1 MHDDGIRET
10 TERVRKLRAEN
21 DPDQLAA
28 ALRKLAELRRHEGDE
43 AKALENYEEAVSL
56 YRKSG
61 NSLRLAHTVRHL
73 GDIHRR
79 AGRFDLALACYEEAL
94 GICRRS
100 KNVSTLDLA
109 NTVRALAVLRSD
121 TGRSAAAEKLWKEA
135 RTLYEESGVRAG
147 VDECDERLAALHQ
160 KTP

>member
-1 MHDDGIRET
+1 MQNDGIRET
-10 TERVRKLRAEN
+10 TETVRILRSKN
-21 DPDQLAA
+21 DPEQLAA

-56 YRKSG
+56 FRKSG
-61 NSLRLAHTVRHL
+61 NSLRLAHTIRHL

-79 AGRFDLALACYEEAL
+79 AGRFDVALACYEEAL

-100 KNVSTLDLA
+100 KDVSTLDIA

-121 TGRSAAAEKLWKEA
+121 TGNNSAAKILWKEA
-135 RTLYEESGVRAG
+135 RSLYEDSGVRAG
-147 VDECDERLAALHQ
+147 IDECDDRLAALSKQ
-160 KTP
+160 NS